1 MTEWK
6 KKQYVS
12 REWQERTILSCSK
25 HSILYSYLEISRK
38 NAIIRQ
44 YVHSKRSWKNMDI
57 RKRGMYSFNIK
68 LNVVLI
74 EGILH
79 FARVR

>member
-1 MTEWK
+1 MNEK
-6 KKQYVS
+6 KSNMY
-12 REWQERTILSCSK
+12 RESDKRELILSCSK